1 MSCIICMDDIENIL
15 IDGANEEKNNL
26 KNNLIETSKNKSLI
40 IICKTCNCTACNTCM
55 IQYVN
60 KFKNTQCPACR
71 LTINITP
78 FLDTPPS
85 NEESSTSSRPTPRPT
100 PTDDCCNIYVLKMP
114 IFVLAY
120 IAICYVVGEEV
131 LKNQLHIK
139 TTTHSSFIF
148 INIFVGMLIV
158 NFSYII
164 CCRCSCTSEE
174 RR

>member
-15 IDGANEEKNNL
+15 IEDANQEKDDL
-26 KNNLIETSKNKSLI
+26 KNNLIEKDNKKSLLI
-40 IICKTCNCTACNTCM
+40 VCKTCNCTVCNSCM

-60 KFKNTQCPACR
+60 EFKNTQCPACR
-71 LTINITP
+71 LTIDITP
-78 FLDTPPS
+78 FLDTSSS
-85 NEESSTSSRPTPRPT
+85 NEESSTPTSS
-100 PTDDCCNIYVLKMP
+100 DHCCNIYVLKMP
-114 IFVLAY
+114 IFVLVY

-148 INIFVGMLIV
+148 INIFIGMLIV

>member
-15 IDGANEEKNNL
+15 IEDANQEKDDL
-26 KNNLIETSKNKSLI
+26 KNNLIKKDNKKSLI
-40 IICKTCNCTACNTCM
+40 IICKTCNCTVCNSCM

-60 KFKNTQCPACR
+60 EFKNTQCPACR
-71 LTINITP
+71 LTIDITP
-78 FLDTPPS
+78 FLDTSSS
-85 NEESSTSSRPTPRPT
+85 NEEYSTSSTPRPS
-100 PTDDCCNIYVLKMP
+100 DDCCNIYVLKMP
-114 IFVLAY
+114 IFVLVY

>member
-60 KFKNTQCPACR
+60 EFKNTQCPACR

>member
-15 IDGANEEKNNL
+15 IEDANQEKDHL
-26 KNNLIETSKNKSLI
+26 KNNLIEKDNKKSLI
-40 IICKTCNCTACNTCM
+40 IICKTCNCTVCNSCM

-60 KFKNTQCPACR
+60 EFKNTQCPACR

-78 FLDTPPS
+78 FLDISSS
-85 NEESSTSSRPTPRPT
+85 NEESSTSSTPTPRPS
-100 PTDDCCNIYVLKMP
+100 DDCCNIYVLKMP

-120 IAICYVVGEEV
+120 IAICYVVGEEI

-164 CCRCSCTSEE
+164 CCHCSCTSEE